1 MNVYVHNLDG
11 CTAIPLSSYLKS
23 LGVLRLITEQGKD
36 ENARGWWDRWGF
48 RLMTRLSE
56 GDLER
61 FFVEEYRP
69 TPIFS
74 PWNRGSGFYY
84 ENDDAV
90 QALMASKNARLME
103 LRQAFCESK
112 RMVQKLIEVDAVI
125 RSIKDCT
132 KTGRAFQSEV
142 QRQRLS
148 NSPIFA
154 EQKAY
159 WQQQGRADEV
169 ELLDELVSDRPAPN
183 KRRADQIKGATAYK
197 KLLEAAEKEFGRL
210 KEDLIPACF
219 RGWRGQAIKWL
230 RAAVVLQDSGEA
242 FYPALFGS
250 GGNDGRLDFAYN
262 FLQRVL
268 WLTSQ
273 EPGRSEEARELLW
286 SALFGKHSHR
296 LIDAKIGMYNP
307 VYAGGANCTTG
318 ATGEAKINPW
328 EFVLALEG
336 ALLLRPSVTRRL
348 LSGEGVAAAPFQV
361 TSEGIGYASAGDENA
376 RAEQWMPLW
385 SAPSLL
391 GEVESFLAEGR
402 LQAGRRTAGQP
413 LEVAQA
419 ISRLGVT
426 RGVSH
431 FVRYGY
437 LERNGQSTL
446 AVPLG
451 RFEVRS
457 SVRARLADDLMGWI
471 ERLRRIRDN
480 NAPIRLK
487 TARRAL
493 GNALMEA
500 MLRDD
505 GPERWIEV
513 LKCAV
518 EVENVQAKGAGIEAG
533 PIPRL
538 SPGWVEAVGNRAETR
553 LALALAGA
561 KCRETGEGSGCLRA
575 HWLPLESSGWRFK
588 TTPQGQLELNPRVV
602 STGADAVVDLLAIV
616 HRRFVE
622 ASMRGSRHFPLEPR
636 WGWGARL
643 DDLCAWIEG
652 RLDTEL
658 VVTLA
663 RAFMALNWSQISEN
677 KMLNPAESEDLPSEA
692 YLVLRLAAMPW
703 ELWEGCDIPA
713 EEEVFFRLRAGRVD
727 EAVKIAAR
735 RLQAAGIRPPL
746 RAAALDADSAR
757 LWAASFAFPVDRL
770 TACRMVIR
778 MDPNQKG
785 NENGQT

>member
-1 MNVYVHNLDG
+1 MSVDVHNLDG
-11 CTAIPLSSYLKS
+11 CTAIPLSSYLKA

-36 ENARGWWDRWGF
+36 EHARGWWDGWGF
-48 RLMTRLSE
+48 RLMTCLSKE
-56 GDLER
+56 DLER
-61 FFVEEYRP
+61 FFVEEYCP
-69 TPIFS
+69 TPILS
-74 PWNRGSGFYY
+74 PWNRGSGFYS
-84 ENDDAV
+84 EADEAV
-90 QALMASKNARLME
+90 QKLMETTDVRLTE
-103 LRQAFCESK
+103 LRQVFFESK
-112 RMVQKLIEVDAVI
+112 RMVEKLIEVDAVI

-132 KTGRAFQSEV
+132 KTGKAFQSEE
-142 QRQRLS
+142 QREKLRGS
-148 NSPIFA
+148 SIFA
-154 EQKAY
+154 EQRAY
-159 WQQQGRADEV
+159 WQQQGMAGEV
-169 ELLDELVSDRPAPN
+169 KLLDELVRDRVAPDR
-183 KRRADQIKGATAYK
+183 KRADQIKGATAYK
-197 KLLEAAEKEFGRL
+197 KLLDAAEKEFGR
-210 KEDLIPACF
+210 KKQELIPACF
-219 RGWRGQAIKWL
+219 RSWRGPAMKWL

-268 WLTSQ
+268 WLTGGGQDRLTES
-273 EPGRSEEARELLW
+273 RELLR
-286 SALFGKHSHR
+286 SALFGGHCDG

-318 ATGEAKINPW
+318 ATGEAQINPW

-361 TSEGIGYASAGDENA
+361 DSEGIGYASAGDEKA
-376 RAEQWMPLW
+376 RGEQWMPLW

-391 GEVESFLAEGR
+391 SEVESFLAEGR

-419 ISRLGVT
+419 ISRVGVT

-451 RFEVRS
+451 QFEVRS
-457 SVRARLADDLMGWI
+457 SVRARLSDDLMGWM

-518 EVENVQAKGAGIEAG
+518 EVENIQAKGAGIEAG

-538 SPGWVEAVGNRAETR
+538 SPGWVEAVGDRAEIR

-561 KCRETGEGSGCLRA
+561 QCRETGEGSGCLRV
-575 HWLPLESSGWRFK
+575 HWLPLENNGRRFK
-588 TTPQGQLELNPRVV
+588 KTPQGQLETNPRVV
-602 STGADAVVDLLAIV
+602 TTGADAVVDLLAIA

-622 ASMRGSRHFPLEPR
+622 AGMRGSRHFPLEPR

-643 DDLCAWIEG
+643 DDLCGLIEG
-652 RLDTEL
+652 RLDIDQT
-658 VVTLA
+658 VTLA
-663 RAFMALNWSQISEN
+663 RAFMALDWRQI
-677 KMLNPAESEDLPSEA
+677 PESKIPSGEEGEDLPSEA
-692 YLVLRLAAMPW
+692 YLIVRLAAMPW
-703 ELWEGCDIPA
+703 ALWEGCDIPA
-713 EEEVFFRLRAGRVD
+713 DEEVFFRLRAGRAD

-746 RAAALDADSAR
+746 RGAALDAESAR

-770 TACRMVIR
+770 TARRMVIR
-778 MDPNQKG
+778 IDPNQKG
-785 NENGQT
+785 D